1 MNSMRFIVG
10 VGVCFLC
17 QAWAGAQTLSL
28 DRLIE
33 RAIDSHPSVRSQL
46 SNEKSAQSGI
56 ETAKY
61 QRYPTP
67 QLSLETVKKSNT
79 DTTYIGGD
87 GIATIRITQPIFN
100 GGLFNAQSD
109 KAKGSLLLSQA
120 GVNEA
125 RRQIALRVVQ
135 AYAEWVV
142 AELKAQSVEKSLVVH
157 QKLLQQAKSR
167 ISEGVSPASDLSLIQ
182 GRLDTTSAE
191 LFSAK
196 LQADLSVQK
205 LSELTDTALNSM
217 ELKKNMTGAWMPSQK
232 VDSLLANAQLYSPEL
247 QKAKAQA
254 LISQANVQEK
264 ESALKPDIYVRAERQ
279 YGNYFSSTDTG
290 AHNRIFLGMTS
301 KFGPG
306 FSSLT
311 QISSAKYQD
320 EASEFDV
327 LAQQKLIR
335 EQVLNDLTV
344 LQSIEQRVQAIEGA
358 LQASAAVFESF
369 ERQFNSG
376 RKTWLDLMTV
386 VRDVVQNE
394 IQLAEIRGSELQSSW
409 RLQIVTSD
417 SYFQKSPKP

>member
-1 MNSMRFIVG
+1 MISVRFIVG
-10 VGVCFLC
+10 VGMCFLY
-17 QAWAGAQTLSL
+17 QACAGAQTLSL

-33 RAIDSHPSVRSQL
+33 RAINSHPSVRSQL
-46 SNEKSAQSGI
+46 SNEKSAQLGI

-79 DTTYIGGD
+79 DTTYVGGD
-87 GIATIRITQPIFN
+87 GISTIRITQPIFN

-196 LQADLSVQK
+196 LQAELSIQK
-205 LSELTDTALNSM
+205 LSELTDTALNAS
-217 ELKKNMTGAWMPSQK
+217 ELKKNMTGAWIPSQK
-232 VDSLLANAQLYSPEL
+232 VDSLLANAQMYSPEL

-254 LISQANVQEK
+254 LISRANVQEK

-279 YGNYFSSTDTG
+279 YGNYFSSTDTS
-290 AHNRIFLGMTS
+290 AHSRIFLGVTS

-344 LQSIEQRVQAIEGA
+344 LQSIEQRVQSIEGA

>member
-232 VDSLLANAQLYSPEL
+232 VDSLLANAQLNSPEL

-254 LISQANVQEK
+254 LISKANVQEK

-290 AHNRIFLGMTS
+290 AHSRIFLGVTS

-344 LQSIEQRVQAIEGA
+344 LQSIAQRVQAIEGA

>member
-1 MNSMRFIVG
+1 MISLRFVVG
-10 VGVCFLC
+10 VGVCFLF

-33 RAIDSHPSVRSQL
+33 RAIDTHPSVRSQL
-46 SNEKSAQSGI
+46 SNEKSAQLGI
-56 ETAKY
+56 ETAQY

-67 QLSLETVKKSNT
+67 QLSLETVKKSNS
-79 DTTYIGGD
+79 DTTYVGGD
-87 GIATIRITQPIFN
+87 GNATIRITQPIFN
-100 GGLFNAQSD
+100 GGLFSAQLD

-120 GVNEA
+120 GVDEA
-125 RRQIALRVVQ
+125 RRQIAMRVVQ

-142 AELKAQSVEKSLVVH
+142 AELKEQSVEKSLEVH
-157 QKLLQQAKSR
+157 QKLLQQAKNR
-167 ISEGVSPASDLSLIQ
+167 IKEGVSPASDLSLVQ
-182 GRLDTTSAE
+182 GRLDTTAGE

-196 LQADLSVQK
+196 LQAELSIQK
-205 LSELTDTALNSM
+205 LGELTDTNLSSKD
-217 ELKKNMTGAWMPSQK
+217 LKKEMTGPLMPTLK
-232 VDSLLANAQLYSPEL
+232 IDVLLANAQMYSPEL

-254 LISQANVQEK
+254 LISRANVKEK
-264 ESALKPDIYVRAERQ
+264 ESALKPDIYLRAERQ
-279 YGNYFSSTDTG
+279 YGNYFSATDTS
-290 AHNRIFLGMTS
+290 AHSRIFVGVTS

-311 QISSAKYQD
+311 QIKSAKYQD

-344 LQSIEQRVQAIEGA
+344 LQSIAQRAQATEGA
-358 LQASAAVFESF
+358 LQASVAVFESF

-409 RLQIVTSD
+409 RLHIVTSN
-417 SYFQKSPKP
+417 SYSQTGNKP

>member
-142 AELKAQSVEKSLVVH
+142 AELKAQSVEKSLMVH

-394 IQLAEIRGSELQSSW
+394 IQLADIRGSELQSSW
-409 RLQIVTSD
+409 RLRIVTSD
-417 SYFQKSPKP
+417 SYFQKNPKP

>member
-1 MNSMRFIVG
+1 MISLRFVVG
-10 VGVCFLC
+10 VGVCFLY
-17 QAWAGAQTLSL
+17 QAWAGAQSLSL
-28 DRLIE
+28 GRLIE
-33 RAIDSHPSVRSQL
+33 QAIDTHPSVRSQL
-46 SNEKSAQSGI
+46 SNEKSAQLGI
-56 ETAKY
+56 ETAQY

-67 QLSLETVKKSNT
+67 QLSLETVTKSNS
-79 DTTYIGGD
+79 DTTYVGGD

-100 GGLFNAQSD
+100 GGQFSAQID
-109 KAKGSLLLSQA
+109 KAKGNLLFSQA
-120 GVNEA
+120 SVDEA

-157 QKLLQQAKSR
+157 QKLLQQAKNR
-167 ISEGVSPASDLSLIQ
+167 IKEGVSPASDLSLIQ
-182 GRLDTTSAE
+182 GRLDTTAGE
-191 LFSAK
+191 LYSAK
-196 LQADLSVQK
+196 LQAELSIQK
-205 LSELTDTALNSM
+205 LSELTDTRLSSM
-217 ELKKNMTGAWMPSQK
+217 ELKKHMTGALIPSLN
-232 VDSLLANAQLYSPEL
+232 VDGLLANAQMYSPEL

-254 LISQANVQEK
+254 IISRSNVKEK

-279 YGNYFSSTDTG
+279 YGNYFSSTDTS
-290 AHNRIFLGMTS
+290 AHSRIFLGMTS

-311 QISSAKYQD
+311 QIKSAKYQD
-320 EASEFDV
+320 EASDFDV
-327 LAQQKLIR
+327 LAQEKLIR

-344 LQSIEQRVQAIEGA
+344 LQSIAQRVQAVEGA

-409 RLQIVTSD
+409 RLHIVTSNNY
-417 SYFQKSPKP
+417 SPTSPKP

>member
-1 MNSMRFIVG
+1 MISLRFVVG
-10 VGVCFLC
+10 VGVCFLYQSC
-17 QAWAGAQTLSL
+17 AGAETLSL

-33 RAIDSHPSVRSQL
+33 RAIDTHPSVRSQL
-46 SNEKSAQSGI
+46 SNEKSAQWGI
-56 ETAKY
+56 ETAQY
-61 QRYPTP
+61 QKYPTP
-67 QLSLETVKKSNT
+67 QLSLETVKKSNS
-79 DTTYIGGD
+79 DTTYVGGD
-87 GIATIRITQPIFN
+87 GIATIRVTQPIFN
-100 GGLFNAQSD
+100 GGLFSAQLD

-120 GVNEA
+120 SVDEA

-142 AELKAQSVEKSLVVH
+142 AELKAQSVEKSLAVH
-157 QKLLQQAKSR
+157 QKLLQQAKNR
-167 ISEGVSPASDLSLIQ
+167 IREGVSPASDLSLIQ
-182 GRLDTTSAE
+182 GRLDTTSGE

-196 LQADLSVQK
+196 LQAELSIQK
-205 LSELTDTALNSM
+205 LSELTDTPLSSI
-217 ELKKNMTGAWMPSQK
+217 ELKKHMTGALIPSLN
-232 VDSLLANAQLYSPEL
+232 VDGLLANAQMYSPEL
-247 QKAKAQA
+247 QKAKAQT
-254 LISQANVQEK
+254 LISRANVKEK
-264 ESALKPDIYVRAERQ
+264 ESALKPDIYLRAERQ
-279 YGNYFSSTDTG
+279 YGNYFSSTDTS
-290 AHNRIFLGMTS
+290 AHSRFFLGVTS

-344 LQSIEQRVQAIEGA
+344 LQSITQRVQAVEGA

-376 RKTWLDLMTV
+376 RKSWLDLMTV

-394 IQLAEIRGSELQSSW
+394 MQLAEIRGSELQSSW
-409 RLQIVTSD
+409 RLHIVTNNIYSQT
-417 SYFQKSPKP
+417 STQP

>member
-1 MNSMRFIVG
+1 MNSVRFIVG
-10 VGVCFLC
+10 LGMCFLC
-17 QAWAGAQTLSL
+17 QAGAGAQTLTL

-46 SNEKSAQSGI
+46 SNEKSAQLGI

-79 DTTYIGGD
+79 DTTYVGGD

-196 LQADLSVQK
+196 LQAELSVQK

-279 YGNYFSSTDTG
+279 YGNYFSPTDTS
-290 AHNRIFLGMTS
+290 AHSRIFLGMTS

-320 EASEFDV
+320 EANEFDV

-344 LQSIEQRVQAIEGA
+344 LQSIAQRVQAIEGA

>member
-1 MNSMRFIVG
+1 MIPLRFFVG
-10 VGVCFLC
+10 LGICLIF
-17 QAWAGAQTLSL
+17 QGWAGAQTLSL
-28 DRLIE
+28 GLLIE
-33 RAIDSHPSVRSQL
+33 RAIESHPSIRSQL
-46 SNEKSAQSGI
+46 SNEKSAQLGI
-56 ETAKY
+56 ETAQY

-67 QLSLETVKKSNT
+67 QLSLETVKKSSS
-79 DTTYIGGD
+79 DTTYSGAD
-87 GIATIRITQPIFN
+87 GVATIRITQPIFN
-100 GGLFNAQSD
+100 GGLFSAQLE

-120 GVNEA
+120 SVDEA

-142 AELKAQSVEKSLVVH
+142 AELKAQSVEKSLEVH
-157 QKLLQQAKSR
+157 QKLLQQAKNR
-167 ISEGVSPASDLSLIQ
+167 IHEGVSPASDLSLIQ
-182 GRLDTTSAE
+182 GRLDTTSGE

-196 LQADLSVQK
+196 LQAELSIQK
-205 LSELTDTALNSM
+205 LGELTDTTLISKD
-217 ELKKNMTGAWMPSQK
+217 LKKDMTGPLMPTLK
-232 VDSLLANAQLYSPEL
+232 IDSLLANAQMYSPEL

-254 LISQANVQEK
+254 LITRANVKEK

-279 YGNYFSSTDTG
+279 YGNYFSATDTS
-290 AHNRIFLGMTS
+290 AHSRIFLGMTS

-311 QISSAKYQD
+311 QIKSAKYQD
-320 EASEFDV
+320 DASEFDV

-344 LQSIEQRVQAIEGA
+344 LQSIAPRVQAIEGA
-358 LQASAAVFESF
+358 LQAAAAVFESF

-394 IQLAEIRGSELQSSW
+394 IQLAEVRGSELQSSW
-409 RLQIVTSD
+409 RLHIVTSN
-417 SYFQKSPKP
+417 SYFPTSPKP

>member
-1 MNSMRFIVG
+1 MNSMRFLVG

-394 IQLAEIRGSELQSSW
+394 IQLADIRGSELQSSW
-409 RLQIVTSD
+409 RLRIVTSD
-417 SYFQKSPKP
+417 SYFQKNPKP

>member
-1 MNSMRFIVG
+1 MRFIVG

>member
-1 MNSMRFIVG
+1 MISLRFVVG
-10 VGVCFLC
+10 VGVCFLY
-17 QAWAGAQTLSL
+17 QAWAGAQSLGL

-33 RAIDSHPSVRSQL
+33 QAIDTHPSVRSQL
-46 SNEKSAQSGI
+46 SNEKSAQLGI
-56 ETAKY
+56 ETAQY
-61 QRYPTP
+61 QRYPIP
-67 QLSLETVKKSNT
+67 QLSLETVKKSNA
-79 DTTYIGGD
+79 DTTYAGGD

-100 GGLFNAQSD
+100 GGLFSAQLD

-120 GVNEA
+120 SVDEA

-157 QKLLQQAKSR
+157 QKLLQQAKNR
-167 ISEGVSPASDLSLIQ
+167 IKEGVSPASDLSLIQ
-182 GRLDTTSAE
+182 GRLDTTATE

-196 LQADLSVQK
+196 LQAELSIQK
-205 LSELTDTALNSM
+205 LSELTDTRLSSM
-217 ELKKNMTGAWMPSQK
+217 ALKKHMTGALTPSLN
-232 VDSLLANAQLYSPEL
+232 VDGLLANAQMYSPEL

-254 LISQANVQEK
+254 IIARSNVKEK

-279 YGNYFSSTDTG
+279 YGNYFSSTDTS
-290 AHNRIFLGMTS
+290 AHSRIFLGMTS

-311 QISSAKYQD
+311 QIKSAKYQD

-327 LAQQKLIR
+327 LAQEKLIR

-344 LQSIEQRVQAIEGA
+344 LQSIAQRVQAIEGA
-358 LQASAAVFESF
+358 LQASAAVFDSF

-409 RLQIVTSD
+409 RLHIVTSN
-417 SYFQKSPKP
+417 SYSQTSPKP

>member
-1 MNSMRFIVG
+1 MISVRFIVG
-10 VGVCFLC
+10 VGMCFLY
-17 QAWAGAQTLSL
+17 QACAGAQTLSL

-33 RAIDSHPSVRSQL
+33 RAINSHPSVRSQL
-46 SNEKSAQSGI
+46 SNEKSAQLGI

-79 DTTYIGGD
+79 DTTYVGGD
-87 GIATIRITQPIFN
+87 GISTIRITQPIFN

-196 LQADLSVQK
+196 LQAELSIQK
-205 LSELTDTALNSM
+205 LSELTDTALNAS
-217 ELKKNMTGAWMPSQK
+217 ELKKNMTGAWIPSQK
-232 VDSLLANAQLYSPEL
+232 VDSLLANAQMYSPEL

-254 LISQANVQEK
+254 LISRANVQEK

-279 YGNYFSSTDTG
+279 YGNYFSSTDTS
-290 AHNRIFLGMTS
+290 AHSRIFLGMTS

-344 LQSIEQRVQAIEGA
+344 LQSIEQRVQSIEGA